1 MPEPVDAWW
10 ARRRWSRGLDVPYP
24 VGTYRE
30 AWASFPV
37 LIRQYHPDLN
47 RGITLTQVPPAADV
61 LLTWQCDVGHLFVAT
76 PQEQRMRPGRERRR
90 SSWCPDC
97 AEAAAPRT
105 PVLPMADQV
114 RWPGASPLV
123 AGPVAGSAA
132 LGAAAGA
139 AAGAPVGAAPSG
151 SGAPRGRRGS
161 RDGMPAPRGAGRER
175 RGKDGTPTATASA
188 PAPAP
193 APAERRAAA
202 AAPPPARP
210 RRSPAVCAR
219 TPDLPVGEPFASA
232 CAPPPASA
240 VEERLRHDLAARLEH
255 TPGLNAVRLARPF
268 FEHLEAWPDI
278 LLPELRVAIEY
289 DSTGRHGLEH
299 VGRREEADRRKDRA
313 LRAAGWEVIRIRTGK
328 LPPLGPYD
336 LCVSGLTRGTV
347 DQLLDRLREIRGPL
361 LVDAYLREAPP
372 SAAAG

>member
-37 LIRQYHPDLN
+37 LIRQYHPELN

-61 LLTWQCDVGHLFVAT
+61 LLTWQCDVGHVFVAT
-76 PQEQRMRPGRERRR
+76 PEEQRRRPGRERRR

-105 PVLPMADQV
+105 PVLTMANQV

-123 AGPVAGSAA
+123 AGPVAGGSVADA
-132 LGAAAGA
+132 SGTSDGPPSTAG
-139 AAGAPVGAAPSG
+139 G
-151 SGAPRGRRGS
+151 SPRPRRGA
-161 RDGMPAPRGAGRER
+161 RDGRPAVGGTARDR
-175 RGKDGTPTATASA
+175 RGKDGTPSA
-188 PAPAP
+188 VG
-193 APAERRAAA
+193 PAERRGSPATATT
-202 AAPPPARP
+202 PARA
-210 RRSPAVCAR
+210 RHSPAVCAK

-240 VEERLRHDLAARLEH
+240 VEERLRQDLAARLDH

-278 LLPELRVAIEY
+278 VLPELRVAIEY

-336 LCVSGLTRGTV
+336 LCVSGLTRRTV
-347 DQLLDRLREIRGPL
+347 DQILERLREIRGPL
-361 LVDAYLREAPP
+361 FVDAYLREAPP